1 MREIVPT
8 ISLTQKHQT
17 VGPHLCGEQS
27 SPGLCPGQTADP
39 ISMGFAQ
46 AMPYPISLG
55 GCTPQAMPNPL
66 QPIQKTSILRLRPL
80 RLIFFKSALLHLL
93 QHRKKS
99 RLPWP
104 GLFIFAAAAKA
115 SANAA
120 FGVSEAS
127 SRLWVPTAFQVP
139 RSSNTDSSIDKDK
152 NALREQGKSATQ
164 AVR

>member
-27 SPGLCPGQTADP
+27 SPGLCPGQTAD
-39 ISMGFAQ
+39 
-46 AMPYPISLG
+46 PISLG

-93 QHRKKS
+93 QHEKN
-99 RLPWP
+99 P
-104 GLFIFAAAAKA
+104 GFCGLGFFIFCSGSK
-115 SANAA
+115 SKCQRS
-120 FGVSEAS
+120 FWCERSEQLLLLSGFSGQTVTVVCLLIGVKI
-127 SRLWVPTAFQVP
+127 
-139 RSSNTDSSIDKDK
+139 NK
-152 NALREQGKSATQ
+152 
-164 AVR
+164 

>member
-1 MREIVPT
+1 MRQIVPT

-17 VGPHLCGEQS
+17 VGPHQCGEQS
-27 SPGLCPGQTADP
+27 SPGLFPGQTAD
-39 ISMGFAQ
+39 
-46 AMPYPISLG
+46 PISLG